1 VRGGRLVLADRVS
14 LRRVVGA
21 LVENHPMTDSAQG
34 RKARGAYFTPPEI
47 AHYIAAWAI
56 RSADD
61 RTLEPSSGDAAFLV
75 AATDRLR
82 ELGGAPGGRPEV
94 DGVEIH
100 SASAA
105 VAMRRVTA
113 AGGDPR
119 IHVGDFFAV
128 PPRPAYSAVIGNP
141 PYIRYQ
147 QFRGESRAQSR
158 KAALSAGVALSRL
171 ASSWAA
177 FTLHAAM
184 FLQDGGRMG
193 LVLPGE
199 LLSVNYAGVV
209 RKFLFERFATVDL
222 VLFDEQVFPGA
233 EADVVLLLADG
244 FNAGPSAHATI
255 HRAPNAASLTSVLA
269 QHHWVPPDPS
279 DKWVSGLIGGAPAA
293 KIDALTAAGHFT
305 TLDQWGDTTLGMVT
319 GNNGYFALSRQR
331 VAELG
336 LRRSDLVSLSPP
348 GSSHLRGLVL
358 SPQLLKRLEEDGKSV
373 YLFRPDQDPSTA
385 AQRYIDAGYTAGV
398 HNAYKCRI
406 RKPWYRVPLLKP
418 ADLLLT
424 CMNADTPRL
433 VTNQVKAHHLNS
445 VHGVYLHDGYREA
458 GRDLLPLAMLNSVTV
473 LHAEMVGRAYG
484 GGILKIEPREADRW
498 AVPSLRLVT
507 DHAAALRAVRRQI
520 ATLLRHG
527 QLMPAV
533 QLIDEA
539 LSLERHT
546 GSGRDLNSLRVARD
560 SLASRRLA
568 RSRSG
573 R

>member
-1 VRGGRLVLADRVS
+1 MFASARQGSARVS
-14 LRRVVGA
+14 LPRLVGG
-21 LVENHPMTDSAQG
+21 LHQNHPMTDTAQG
-34 RKARGAYFTPPEI
+34 RKARGAFFTPPEI
-47 AHYIAAWAI
+47 AQYIASWAI
-56 RSADD
+56 RTASD
-61 RTLEPSSGDAAFLV
+61 RILEPSSGDAAFLV

-82 ELGGAPGGRPEV
+82 ALGGETGERPEV

-100 SASAA
+100 SDSAA
-105 VAMRRVTA
+105 VARRRVTA

-128 PPRPAYSAVIGNP
+128 LPRPTYSAVIGNP

-147 QFRGESRAQSR
+147 QFRGESRAESR
-158 KAALSAGVALSRL
+158 KAALSAGVALSGL

-177 FTLHAAM
+177 FTVHAAM
-184 FLQDGGRMG
+184 FLRDGGRMG

-209 RKFLFERFATVDL
+209 RKFLFDRFATVDL

-244 FNAGPSAHATI
+244 FNNGPSAHATI

-279 DKWVSGLIGGAPAA
+279 DKWVSGLIGGASATQIA
-293 KIDALTAAGHFT
+293 ALTSAGHFT

-336 LRRSDLVSLSPP
+336 LRRSDVLRLSPP
-348 GSSHLRGLVL
+348 GSAHLRGLVL
-358 SPQLLKRLEEDGKSV
+358 SPELLRRLEDEGKSV
-373 YLFRPDQDPSTA
+373 FLFRPDGDPSRA

-398 HNAYKCRI
+398 HNAYKCRV
-406 RKPWYRVPLLKP
+406 RTPWYRVPLLRP

-433 VTNQVKAHHLNS
+433 VANQVKAHHLNS
-445 VHGVYLHDGYREA
+445 VHGVYLHDGVGA
-458 GRDLLPLAMLNSVTV
+458 LGRDLLPVAMLNSVTV

-498 AVPSLRLVT
+498 AVPSEHLVT
-507 DHAAALRAVRRQI
+507 SHADALRAVRRQV
-520 ATLLRHG
+520 ATHLRHG
-527 QLMPAV
+527 RLMAAV
-533 QLIDEA
+533 EIVDEA
-539 LSLERHT
+539 LELQRHVE
-546 GSGRDLNSLRVARD
+546 SRKALNSLRAAHD
-560 SLASRRLA
+560 SLSSRRQT

>member
-1 VRGGRLVLADRVS
+1 
-14 LRRVVGA
+14 
-21 LVENHPMTDSAQG
+21 MTDSAQG

-56 RSADD
+56 RCADD
-61 RTLEPSSGDAAFLV
+61 RILEPSSGDAAFLV

-82 ELGGAPGGRPEV
+82 ELGGEPGGRPEV

-105 VAMRRVTA
+105 VARRRVTA

-209 RKFLFERFATVDL
+209 RKFLFDRFATVDL

-255 HRAPNAASLTSVLA
+255 HRAPNAGSLTSVLA

-293 KIDALTAAGHFT
+293 KIEALTSAGHFT

-358 SPQLLKRLEEDGKSV
+358 SPQLLKRLEDDGKSV
-373 YLFRPDQDPSTA
+373 YLFRPDQDPSPA

-398 HNAYKCRI
+398 HHAYKCRI

-458 GRDLLPLAMLNSVTV
+458 GRDLLPVAMLNSVTV

-507 DHAAALRAVRRQI
+507 DHADALRAVRRQI

-527 QLMPAV
+527 HLMSAV
-533 QLIDEA
+533 QLVDEA
-539 LSLERHT
+539 LGLERHT
-546 GSGRDLNSLRVARD
+546 GSGKSLNSLRMARD
-560 SLASRRLA
+560 SLSSRRLA
-568 RSRSG
+568 RSRG
-573 R
+573 AR

>member
-1 VRGGRLVLADRVS
+1 
-14 LRRVVGA
+14 
-21 LVENHPMTDSAQG
+21 MTDSAQG
-34 RKARGAYFTPPEI
+34 RKARGAFFTPPEI
-47 AHYIAAWAI
+47 AHYIAEWAI

-61 RTLEPSSGDAAFLV
+61 RILEPSSGDAAFLV

-82 ELGGAPGGRPEV
+82 ELGGDVRPEV

-105 VAMRRVTA
+105 VARKRVTA

-209 RKFLFERFATVDL
+209 RKFLFDRFATVDL

-244 FNAGPSAHATI
+244 FNTGPSAHATI

-279 DKWVSGLIGGAPAA
+279 DKWVSGLIGGASAT
-293 KIDALTAAGHFT
+293 KIDALTSAGHFT

-336 LRRSDLVSLSPP
+336 LRSTDVVRLSPP

-358 SPQLLKRLEEDGKSV
+358 SPELLRRLEDSGKSV
-373 YLFRPDQDPSTA
+373 YLFRPEGEPSRA
-385 AQRYIDAGYTAGV
+385 AQHYIDAGYTAGV
-398 HNAYKCRI
+398 HTAYKCRI

-445 VHGVYLHDGYREA
+445 VHGVYLHDSHREA
-458 GRDLLPLAMLNSVTV
+458 GRDLLPVAMLNSVTV

-498 AVPSLRLVT
+498 AVPSLDFVIRHG
-507 DHAAALRAVRRQI
+507 DELRAIRRHV
-520 ATLLRHG
+520 ATLLRDG
-527 QLMPAV
+527 KLLAAV
-533 QLIDEA
+533 HLVDEV
-539 LSLERHT
+539 LDLERHA
-546 GSGRDLNSLRVARD
+546 GSQRALNALRTAHDLLS
-560 SLASRRLA
+560 SRRMA
-568 RSRSG
+568 RSRGG

>member
-1 VRGGRLVLADRVS
+1 
-14 LRRVVGA
+14 
-21 LVENHPMTDSAQG
+21 MTDSAPWLGDTPQG
-34 RKARGAYFTPPEI
+34 RKARGAFFTPAEI
-47 AHYIAAWAI
+47 ALYIAAWAI
-56 RSADD
+56 RSPDD
-61 RTLEPSSGDAAFLV
+61 RILEPSSGDAAFLV

-100 SASAA
+100 SESAVFA
-105 VAMRRVTA
+105 RRRVTA

-147 QFRGESRAQSR
+147 QFRGDSLIESR

-177 FTLHAAM
+177 FTVHAAM
-184 FLQDGGRMG
+184 FLEDGGRLG

-209 RKFLFERFATVDL
+209 RKFLFDRFATVDL

-255 HRAPNAASLTSVLA
+255 HRAPNAAALTSVLSR
-269 QHHWVPPDPS
+269 HHWVPPDPS
-279 DKWVSGLIGGAPAA
+279 DKWVSGLIGGAPAT
-293 KIDALTAAGHFT
+293 KIAALTAAGQFT

-331 VAELG
+331 KAELG
-336 LRRSDLVSLSPP
+336 LRGSDVVRLSPP

-358 SPQLLKRLEEDGKSV
+358 SPELLNRLEDNGKSV
-373 YLFRPDQDPSTA
+373 YLFRPGADPSPA

-398 HNAYKCRI
+398 QNAYKCRI
-406 RKPWYRVPLLKP
+406 RRPWYRVPLLRP

-433 VTNQVKAHHLNS
+433 VTNQVHAHHLNS
-445 VHGVYLHDGYREA
+445 VHGVYLHDTHRAA
-458 GRDLLPLAMLNSVTV
+458 GRELLPLAMLNSVTV

-498 AVPSLRLVT
+498 AVPSLELVNSRA
-507 DHAAALRAVRRQI
+507 DELRAVRRQI

-527 QLMPAV
+527 RLMEAVAIIDDVLDLQAQLGS
-533 QLIDEA
+533 LKA
-539 LSLERHT
+539 LKSLQ
-546 GSGRDLNSLRVARD
+546 VAHD
-560 SLASRRLA
+560 SLSSRRTA
-568 RSRSG
+568 RSRGG

>member
-1 VRGGRLVLADRVS
+1 
-14 LRRVVGA
+14 
-21 LVENHPMTDSAQG
+21 MTDTAAA
-34 RKARGAYFTPPEI
+34 RKARGAFFTPPEI
-47 AHYIAAWAI
+47 AQYIAAWAI
-56 RSADD
+56 RSGAD
-61 RTLEPSSGDAAFLV
+61 RILEPSSGDAAFLV

-82 ELGGAPGGRPEV
+82 ELGGDVRPEV

-105 VAMRRVTA
+105 LASTRVTA

-158 KAALSAGVALSRL
+158 KAALSAGVALSSL

-177 FTLHAAM
+177 FTVHAAM
-184 FLQDGGRMG
+184 FLRDGGRLG

-209 RKFLFERFATVDL
+209 RKFLFDRFAAVDL

-255 HRAPNAASLTSVLA
+255 HRAPNAAALTSVLA
-269 QHHWVPPDPS
+269 QHDWVPPDPA
-279 DKWVSGLIGGAPAA
+279 DKWISGLIGGASATKVA
-293 KIDALTAAGHFT
+293 ALTAAGHFT

-336 LRRSDLVSLSPP
+336 LRRSDVLRLSPP
-348 GSSHLRGLVL
+348 GSAHLRGLVL
-358 SPQLLKRLEEDGKSV
+358 STHLMRRLEDDGKSV
-373 YLFRPDQDPSTA
+373 YLFRPDVEPSPA
-385 AQRYIDAGYTAGV
+385 AQRYIDAGHTAGV
-398 HNAYKCRI
+398 HHAYKCRI
-406 RKPWYRVPLLKP
+406 RTPWYRVPLLKP

-433 VTNQVKAHHLNS
+433 VANQVKAHHLNS
-445 VHGVYLHDGYREA
+445 VHGVYLRQEVA
-458 GRDLLPLAMLNSVTV
+458 ELGRDLLPVAMLNSVTV

-498 AVPSLRLVT
+498 SVPSPELIAE
-507 DHAAALRAVRRQI
+507 HADALRAIRRHV
-520 ATLLRHG
+520 AGHLRHG
-527 QLMPAV
+527 RLLTAV
-533 QLIDEA
+533 EMVDEA
-539 LSLERHT
+539 IGLQGWV
-546 GSGRDLNSLRVARD
+546 GSRKALNALRVARD
-560 SLASRRLA
+560 SLSSRRSS